1 MSTVHTD
8 FATTIEQVIE
18 QVLVVPVVPKH
29 PQISLYRCLV
39 VSASQT
45 RREQLSDAAADGG
58 WDSMVFEDA
67 ENALTEFRRSTFQLV
82 FVDLDSFGAAPEN
95 EYRDMC
101 QQFAAENSNVLL
113 AICGHEGDAL
123 EEIWA
128 RQLGI
133 WLYLSGVADEC
144 EGIAELCGEARGVVE
159 QLEQAGQQKKTAD
172 V

>member
-1 MSTVHTD
+1 MSTVHSD
-8 FATTIEQVIE
+8 FATTIEQV
-18 QVLVVPVVPKH
+18 QVVPVVPRQ
-29 PQISLYRCLV
+29 PQTSLYRCLV
-39 VSASQT
+39 VSASQS
-45 RREQLSDAAADGG
+45 RREQLSEAAAAGG
-58 WDSMVFEDA
+58 WDSEVFEDA
-67 ENALTEFRRSTFQLV
+67 ENALTEFRRTRFQLV

-95 EYRDMC
+95 EYRDLC
-101 QQFAAENSNVLL
+101 QQVAAENSNVLL

-159 QLEQAGQQKKTAD
+159 QLEQAGHRKKTAK